1 MRLNQFLAKTTD
13 LSRRSA
19 DQAIADGRVLV
30 NEQLAKVGQSV
41 EESDSVRL
49 DGKLLSSS
57 IETKTIQLNKPY
69 GYVVSKDGQGSKT
82 IYELLPDELQNLK
95 PIGRLDR
102 NSTGLLLLTN
112 DGHLNQTLSHPSH
125 QKDKVYK
132 VLLHKELSPEDKIKI
147 EMGVE
152 LEDGLSR
159 LKLLGGGQKWQ
170 VTMAEGRNRQIRRT
184 FDLLGYK
191 VIKLHR
197 TNFGEYHLD
206 DQKSGSWIFV

>member
-1 MRLNQFLAKTTD
+1 
-13 LSRRSA
+13 
-19 DQAIADGRVLV
+19 
-30 NEQLAKVGQSV
+30 
-41 EESDSVRL
+41 
-49 DGKLLSSS
+49 
-57 IETKTIQLNKPY
+57 
-69 GYVVSKDGQGSKT
+69 
-82 IYELLPDELQNLK
+82 
-95 PIGRLDR
+95 
-102 NSTGLLLLTN
+102 
-112 DGHLNQTLSHPSH
+112 
-125 QKDKVYK
+125 
-132 VLLHKELSPEDKIKI
+132 
-147 EMGVE
+147 MGFE

>member
-112 DGHLNQTLSHPSH
+112 DGHLNKTLSHPSH

>member
-132 VLLHKELSPEDKIKI
+132 VLLHKELSPEDKIKF

>member
-19 DQAIADGRVLV
+19 DQAILDGRVIV
-30 NEQLAKVGQSV
+30 NEELAKVGQTV
-41 EESDSVRL
+41 EESDSISL
-49 DGKLLSSS
+49 DGKQLSSS
-57 IETKTIQLNKPY
+57 VETKTIQLNKPY
-69 GYVVSKDGQGSKT
+69 GYVVSREGQGSKT
-82 IYELLPDELQNLK
+82 VYELLPEELQNLK

-112 DGHLNQTLSHPSH
+112 DGHLNQTLSHPSNN
-125 QKDKVYK
+125 KDKIYK
-132 VLLHKELSPEDKIKI
+132 VLLDRELLPEDKSKI

-152 LEDGLSR
+152 LEDGFSSLG
-159 LKLLGGGQKWQ
+159 LLGGGQKWQ
-170 VTMAEGRNRQIRRT
+170 VTMSEGRNRQIRRT

>member
-147 EMGVE
+147 
-152 LEDGLSR
+152 
-159 LKLLGGGQKWQ
+159 
-170 VTMAEGRNRQIRRT
+170 
-184 FDLLGYK
+184 
-191 VIKLHR
+191 
-197 TNFGEYHLD
+197 
-206 DQKSGSWIFV
+206 